1 MTKELSI
8 ESIKK
13 DIIGKLLNDLDI
25 LNHFKKYTEEGY
37 NIPIPKFKNTTA
49 KKNKFI

>member
-13 DIIGKLLNDLDI
+13 ELMNAFLGDMRINEECKCLLKD
-25 LNHFKKYTEEGY
+25 
-37 NIPIPKFKNTTA
+37 
-49 KKNKFI
+49 